1 MPVSSLSVKPFKHVR
16 ATLLAVSAVIFLSA
30 CSWMPFIGSKDS
42 EDNIEE
48 IETTEE
54 KVYSEAQ
61 RSLRSSNH
69 RAAIEQLELLEARFP
84 FGRFAEQAKLELIY
98 ARYMSYDLEGAL
110 SGADRFIRL
119 HPSHD
124 DIDYAYYMRALSAYR
139 NSNNILDAVFGQ
151 DPARRDMRPLKEAYQ
166 YFSEL
171 LEKYPASK
179 YSPDARQRMLNL
191 REVLARSEIAVA
203 DFYLRRG
210 ANVAAANRGRFIL
223 ENYPDT
229 EARAEALAVII
240 EASWKLN
247 LKEEADNAL
256 QVLKLN
262 HPDFESFDENGNL
275 VLAEKI
281 RNRDRSWTNIMTL
294 GILDRPKAPPPIKLI
309 AGE

>member
-1 MPVSSLSVKPFKHVR
+1 MIRRKISLPTGLCFFSAVDGSC
-16 ATLLAVSAVIFLSA
+16 ATLLAVASAV
-30 CSWMPFIGSKDS
+30 SW
-42 EDNIEE
+42 
-48 IETTEE
+48 
-54 KVYSEAQ
+54 
-61 RSLRSSNH
+61 SL
-69 RAAIEQLELLEARFP
+69 I
-84 FGRFAEQAKLELIY
+84 
-98 ARYMSYDLEGAL
+98 
-110 SGADRFIRL
+110 SGL
-119 HPSHD
+119 
-124 DIDYAYYMRALSAYR
+124 
-139 NSNNILDAVFGQ
+139 
-151 DPARRDMRPLKEAYQ
+151 AYQ

-256 QVLKLN
+256 QVLKL
-262 HPDFESFDENGNL
+262 
-275 VLAEKI
+275 
-281 RNRDRSWTNIMTL
+281 
-294 GILDRPKAPPPIKLI
+294 
-309 AGE
+309 

>member
-1 MPVSSLSVKPFKHVR
+1 M
-16 ATLLAVSAVIFLSA
+16 
-30 CSWMPFIGSKDS
+30 
-42 EDNIEE
+42 
-48 IETTEE
+48 
-54 KVYSEAQ
+54 
-61 RSLRSSNH
+61 
-69 RAAIEQLELLEARFP
+69 
-84 FGRFAEQAKLELIY
+84 
-98 ARYMSYDLEGAL
+98 
-110 SGADRFIRL
+110 
-119 HPSHD
+119 
-124 DIDYAYYMRALSAYR
+124 
-139 NSNNILDAVFGQ
+139 
-151 DPARRDMRPLKEAYQ
+151 
-166 YFSEL
+166 
-171 LEKYPASK
+171 
-179 YSPDARQRMLNL
+179 
-191 REVLARSEIAVA
+191 
-203 DFYLRRG
+203 RRG

-262 HPDFESFDENGNL
+262 HPDFESFDEDGNL